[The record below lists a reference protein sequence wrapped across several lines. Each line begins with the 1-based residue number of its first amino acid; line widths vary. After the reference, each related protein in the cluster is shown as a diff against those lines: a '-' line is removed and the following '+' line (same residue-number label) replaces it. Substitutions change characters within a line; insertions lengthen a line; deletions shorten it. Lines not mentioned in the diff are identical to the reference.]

1 MRMARTDTRPIQIY
15 QDATTASLAAT
26 SRKRFAELTG
36 RPVSQNLIYRAA
48 MRALAN
54 YLGNITDKAEALSL
68 IK

>member
-1 MRMARTDTRPIQIY
+1 MPRTDTRPIQLY
-15 QDATTASLAAT
+15 QDSETARLVAT

-54 YLGNITDKAEALSL
+54 YLSTATNQAEISTL
-68 IK
+68 IH